1 MSLRINLFSSWN
13 KNVFNFIKTHFYWK
27 RGCITICNYVETL
40 QCNSTYNV
48 VYKVFTTTLDKT
60 CWGKSWKSSK
70 FKKWLNY
77 SNSKFFPL
85 LHNVNV
91 ESSQVF
97 LLKAENFANNIDLGG
112 EGFFHWKIGFLF
124 CLNSFVQDCRLLIFS
139 EKTIPNCSM
148 VLKCMLEYCML

>member
-1 MSLRINLFSSWN
+1 M
-13 KNVFNFIKTHFYWK
+13 
-27 RGCITICNYVETL
+27 ETL

-97 LLKAENFANNIDLGG
+97 LSKAENFANNIDLGG
-112 EGFFHWKIGFLF
+112 EGFFHWKIDFLF
-124 CLNSFVQDCRLLIFS
+124 CLNSFVQDCRLLIF
-139 EKTIPNCSM
+139 
-148 VLKCMLEYCML
+148 LKKPFQIAQWYCNACWCNVCFKFNQFQVIKVICMN